1 MGKTI
6 KILAGAL
13 TMTMLAT
20 SGVTALEYTSFSRE
34 EAKLVDQLFE
44 EQNRGKA
51 AEANN
56 ANGANGGAK
65 AAADQNG
72 MIEPNVIYKSFAT
85 PEFYRTLKRY
95 DEAQK
100 SVAQDAD
107 VVGALGTA
115 RCVAQFRLDEL
126 NRQICATRK
135 LMELAE
141 GIKRIDTYRYKRSR
155 KTSDPNEP
163 YQFYRNPVPV
173 ITDAVLSAARIYA
186 LDKDAQALDKLIKT
200 NAELASKNLNEKP
213 KYEALGIEYMDRV
226 TGRELK
232 DNVLAIRTLIDK
244 KIMTPLYRGLIEK
257 LMLYYGNKQIADHT
271 VGELTRQAKVEA
283 AKIHL
288 LEAFAKQKKFSLRSC
303 PLCDYG
309 AKVTPLGVGAAEL
322 AEKIK
327 QKDPN
332 KDDVPNT
339 AAAVVAV
346 AAAPAKRFA
355 N

>member
-1 MGKTI
+1 
-6 KILAGAL
+6 
-13 TMTMLAT
+13 MTMLAT

-44 EQNRGKA
+44 EQNRSKA

-56 ANGANGGAK
+56 ANGANGGGAK

-95 DEAQK
+95 DQAQK

-155 KTSDPNEP
+155 KTSNSNEP
-163 YQFYRNPVPV
+163 YQFYRNEVPV
-173 ITDAVLSAARIYA
+173 ITDAVSYTHLT
-186 LDKDAQALDKLIKT
+186 LPT
-200 NAELASKNLNEKP
+200 N
-213 KYEALGIEYMDRV
+213 
-226 TGRELK
+226 
-232 DNVLAIRTLIDK
+232 
-244 KIMTPLYRGLIEK
+244 
-257 LMLYYGNKQIADHT
+257 
-271 VGELTRQAKVEA
+271 
-283 AKIHL
+283 
-288 LEAFAKQKKFSLRSC
+288 
-303 PLCDYG
+303 
-309 AKVTPLGVGAAEL
+309 
-322 AEKIK
+322 
-327 QKDPN
+327 
-332 KDDVPNT
+332 
-339 AAAVVAV
+339 
-346 AAAPAKRFA
+346 
-355 N
+355 